1 MIDSN
6 FFDNLSKKISEI
18 LPGNL
23 NALRDDFTHNLKAVL
38 QNAFA
43 KLDLVTREEFDV
55 QVAVLTK
62 TRAKL
67 EKLEHQL
74 AELEKKRKAD

>member
-6 FFDNLSKKISEI
+6 FFDNLSKKIIEI
-18 LPGNL
+18 LPDNL
-23 NALRDDFTHNLKAVL
+23 SVLRDDFTNNLKAVL
-38 QNAFA
+38 QSGFA
-43 KLDLVTREEFDV
+43 KLDLVTREEFDI
-55 QVAVLTK
+55 QVGVLTK

-74 AELEKKRKAD
+74 AELEKKDKK